1 MALTKE
7 QKDAL
12 RARVAEAAQDP
23 TATARAM
30 SYRHIRVSDPTKGYS
45 VRNTLMLLMQWAA
58 RQAARGDDT
67 PLTLCAGFHEW
78 RQHGRCVRKGEPG
91 LFILAGGEP
100 GDTGPADAE
109 PAGDKGGAR
118 RFFGGAYVWNISQTD
133 ELPAD
138 PADRIDQAAPP
149 PPAPASPAD
158 GEEAA

>member
-12 RARVAEAAQDP
+12 RARVAAAAQDP
-23 TATARAM
+23 TAAAGAM
-30 SYRHIRVSDPTKGYS
+30 SYRHIRVSDPVKGYS
-45 VRNTLMLLMQWAA
+45 VRNTLMLLMQWAE

-91 LFILAGGEP
+91 LFILAGGGEP

-109 PAGDKGGAR
+109 PAGDTGGAR
-118 RFFGGAYVWNISQTD
+118 HFFGGAYVWNISQTD

-138 PADRIDQAAPP
+138 GIDQAT

-158 GEEAA
+158 CEEAA